1 MAAKKTEP
9 DDNVIEFN
17 LDDLSLREIIE
28 AEKAMKKYT
37 GKAVVFQ
44 DMFEG
49 GKPSGSAIA
58 AFVYAIKHRDD
69 PEFTFDDALD
79 VKLEQLGSA
88 EPDPTEAAD

>member
-1 MAAKKTEP
+1 MAKADNT
-9 DDNVIEFN
+9 DDDVIEFN

-28 AEKAMKKYT
+28 AERAMKKYT

-44 DMFEG
+44 DMFEN

-58 AFVYAIKHRDD
+58 AFVYAIKKRDD
-69 PEFTFDDALD
+69 PDFTFDDALD

-88 EPDPTEAAD
+88 EADPTEAAS

>member
-1 MAAKKTEP
+1 MAKADKP
-9 DDNVIEFN
+9 DDVIEFN

-28 AEKAMKKYT
+28 AERAMKKYT

-44 DMFEG
+44 DMFEN

-58 AFVYAIKHRDD
+58 AFVYAIKKRDD
-69 PEFTFDDALD
+69 PDFTFDDALD

-88 EPDPTEAAD
+88 EADPTEAAS